1 MSKYDK
7 WDFPNKTVLRREQKS
22 GEFTTVNY
30 KLLRDKRITST
41 AKLLMI
47 EMLSDSDGFRFSEQ
61 LFINRLN
68 ISKSTYYRAINNL
81 IKHGYIRKK
90 KIQKTQYN
98 HYTVSEFGNLNS
110 KQEDLP
116 TESSESIKTTSE
128 QPKVK
133 NILLQE
139 DFDLKMLNFLMKHVD
154 FVTPEIENEYR
165 SLEEEGRDF
174 YQIKSALTKSIK
186 RVKTNHFKE
195 IKAFIEQTSAYLPK
209 DKIIAIKL
217 LKEDV
222 FDKNIKQTD
231 KFKLLK
237 IASRINNRK
246 KPLDRESL
254 DADRRDGV

>member
-47 EMLSDSDGFRFSEQ
+47 EILSDSDGFRFSEQ
-61 LFINRLN
+61 LYINRLN

-90 KIQKTQYN
+90 KILKTKYN
-98 HYTVSEFGNLNS
+98 YYTVSEFGNLNS

-116 TESSESIKTTSE
+116 NDSSESVKTTSE
-128 QPKVK
+128 KPKEK
-133 NILLQE
+133 NKLSNEEFQTKVLSFLGRYT
-139 DFDLKMLNFLMKHVD
+139 DFI
-154 FVTPEIENEYR
+154 TPEIEDEFDLMLSNNC
-165 SLEEEGRDF
+165 DF
-174 YQIKSALTKSIK
+174 YQLKTALTKSIK

-222 FDKNIKQTD
+222 FDKNIRQTD